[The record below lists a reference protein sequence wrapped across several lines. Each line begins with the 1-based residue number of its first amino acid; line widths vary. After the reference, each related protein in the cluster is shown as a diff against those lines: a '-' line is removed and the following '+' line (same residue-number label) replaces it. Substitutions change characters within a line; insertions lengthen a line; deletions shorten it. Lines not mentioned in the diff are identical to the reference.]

1 MVTNVAGV
9 VREIN
14 DDIDTGAIAQVTT
27 SETGSIEVEVEV
39 EDGTPADGTR
49 NLTPSSPMPAAGLAG
64 EDNVFV
70 AGEIDVPTPPPEKRI
85 TEPQATVEAHEFIA
99 ASSLLGNPDSSDP
112 DTGSRT
118 PPLERRNP

>member
-1 MVTNVAGV
+1 MSPPTPDDWVVTNVAGV

-14 DDIDTGAIAQVTT
+14 DDLDTGAVMHQT
-27 SETGSIEVEVEV
+27 SRLAAVEV
-39 EDGTPADGTR
+39 EDGTPADGTA
-49 NLTPSSPMPAAGLAG
+49 NPTPSSPLPAS

-70 AGEIDVPTPPPEKRI
+70 AGEIDVPTPGPEKRI

-99 ASSLLGNPDSSDP
+99 ASSLLGNADSSDP